1 MAKRQV
7 IQIEVPVS
15 IILTAESR
23 EDAFDILDS
32 LGKEEILQLA
42 LHQIPFE
49 KTKTSTRLQ

>member
-1 MAKRQV
+1 MIKRQV

-32 LGKEEILQLA
+32 LGKKEILQLA

-49 KTKTSTRLQ
+49 ETKTSTRLQ

>member
-1 MAKRQV
+1 MTKRQV

-49 KTKTSTRLQ
+49 ETKTSTRLQ

>member
-1 MAKRQV
+1 MTKRQV